1 MLETLLGIQVGVT
14 LADLGAMTALV
25 TIVVQVLKSVLP
37 KKFPT
42 KALTVIVA
50 LATSLTL
57 VLLSFGAGIFNIVT
71 GIFVG
76 FIVAFISMNGF
87 DSLREIWQRFQFGVM
102 KTDEEEFNDDEEDV
116 ETVEYAEGE
125 TFDDD
130 VGGEG

>member
-57 VLLSFGAGIFNIVT
+57 VLLSFGAGIRRLYSCIYLHEWV
-71 GIFVG
+71 
-76 FIVAFISMNGF
+76 
-87 DSLREIWQRFQFGVM
+87 
-102 KTDEEEFNDDEEDV
+102 
-116 ETVEYAEGE
+116 
-125 TFDDD
+125 
-130 VGGEG
+130 